1 MLCRLVI
8 LGLLFP
14 GLAHSDDD
22 NMRQLTIDSAA
33 SRVDFDVSV
42 LWMVK
47 RRGEFHRLEGQAQID
62 GDLVTID
69 VRLPAAS
76 ATMKSREHERTL
88 KSADYFDVEQHPW
101 IRFRSKPFAI
111 DGSTTRVSG
120 WLSLRG
126 VERVV
131 EFDVAAPPCLRKRPV
146 RKCAITVSGSVRR
159 SEFGMTANRRTLAD
173 RVGLAISAVVNETP
187 PALP

>member
-1 MLCRLVI
+1 MHWRLAT
-8 LGLLFP
+8 LGLL
-14 GLAHSDDD
+14 LASIACAEDD
-22 NMRQLTIDSAA
+22 MRVLTIDSDA

-47 RRGEFHRLEGQAQID
+47 RRGQFHRLEGQALID
-62 GDLVTID
+62 GDVVSID
-69 VRLPAAS
+69 VRLPSES
-76 ATMKSREHERTL
+76 ATMKSRDHEETL
-88 KSADYFDVEQHPW
+88 KSPDYFDVEKHPW

-111 DGSTTRVSG
+111 DGSTTRVRG

-131 EFDVAAPPCLRKRPV
+131 EFDILASPCLRKRPV
-146 RKCAITVSGSVRR
+146 RKCAIAVSGSVRR

-173 RVGLAISAVVNETP
+173 RVGLSISAVVNEMP
-187 PALP
+187 PAPP